1 MEEIPDDHN
10 VKNKN
15 HNSSE
20 LCQEVNIIDSEES
33 DISKEE
39 NKWKK
44 EKGSTKSKVKKQKEN
59 FS

>member
-44 EKGSTKSKVKKQKEN
+44 EKGSTKSKVKK
-59 FS
+59 